1 MWNLDHKEGW
11 APKNWCFWIACK
23 RLLRVPLGSKEIKP
37 VSPKGNQCWIFI
49 GRTDAEAPVL
59 GHLLLRADSLEKTM
73 MLGKTEGRRRSG
85 QQRMRWLDGIIDS
98 KVMSL
103 NVLRERVK
111 DREAWCAAVHG
122 VTKSWTWLSHWTTTT
137 TWQIGRKAPLIM
149 VSLSRLTLPYTL
161 THPDPLHRADTK

>member
-59 GHLLLRADSLEKTM
+59 WPPDAKSQLV
-73 MLGKTEGRRRSG
+73 GKDPSAGKDWSKQRRG
-85 QQRMRWLDGIIDS
+85 QQRMRWLESFTSSMDVNLS
-98 KVMSL
+98 KL
-103 NVLRERVK
+103 WKTVK
-111 DREAWCAAVHG
+111 DREAWHAAAHG
-122 VTKSWTWLSHWTTTT
+122 VAKSQTWLSNWTTTT
-137 TWQIGRKAPLIM
+137 AVYWGSQRVKSSGDA
-149 VSLSRLTLPYTL
+149 
-161 THPDPLHRADTK
+161 DHRG